1 MSYSA
6 LRPSLISTLLLDK
19 PRFLSLTVTATDPS
33 ASILL
38 EKRLLPRF
46 CEDADLASSSES
58 ILLGSSDDVL
68 IPMILDLR
76 NLPVEATGI
85 VCGVAGKMAS
95 ASHTTVL
102 YSNGDGEHCD
112 RHVNGINGSLDIL
125 FDSLEGQG
133 DLPRPPPS
141 TTTPELHLPCLE
153 PVEISFLS
161 TARAGTVIVSQKDID
176 RAMASLNADSRHAEA
191 LGRTFK
197 QMKV

>member
-46 CEDADLASSSES
+46 CEDAGES
-58 ILLGSSDDVL
+58 ILLGSSDDIL

-95 ASHTTVL
+95 ASPSTVL
-102 YSNGDGEHCD
+102 YSNGDGEHYN

-133 DLPRPPPS
+133 DLHRRPPS
-141 TTTPELHLPCLE
+141 STTPELRLPCLE

-176 RAMASLNADSRHAEA
+176 RAMASLDADSRHAEA